1 MFLTRSIL
9 VLALLVACGTP
20 DERADRA
27 GAGWARA
34 IIQGSPFEHLTYFK
48 SGQLSNKTLHIYIEH
63 DGTPWVLGSEI
74 NADPT
79 PRKLIMLD
87 LMKQDSAPALYLGR
101 PCYFSVASS
110 PPCAPRHWTYE
121 RYSSE
126 IVESM
131 ANVLEKFLAAHPFD
145 KVRLFGLSGGGTL
158 VTLLAHRLPQPIAVV
173 AAECWA
179 SLRSAQPTRP
189 VLRASRSGSSFAC
202 HLSQMTSISA
212 LLAMDFSVMCGTR
225 S

>member
-1 MFLTRSIL
+1 M
-9 VLALLVACGTP
+9 
-20 DERADRA
+20 
-27 GAGWARA
+27 
-34 IIQGSPFEHLTYFK
+34 
-48 SGQLSNKTLHIYIEH
+48 
-63 DGTPWVLGSEI
+63 LGSEI

-173 AAECWA
+173 TLAANLDIDGWA
-179 SLRSAQPTRP
+179 DLHGVLSNNSTVAKNLRRGGYFQRSTPTST
-189 VLRASRSGSSFAC
+189 VGDVVSFKI
-202 HLSQMTSISA
+202 Q
-212 LLAMDFSVMCGTR
+212 
-225 S
+225 